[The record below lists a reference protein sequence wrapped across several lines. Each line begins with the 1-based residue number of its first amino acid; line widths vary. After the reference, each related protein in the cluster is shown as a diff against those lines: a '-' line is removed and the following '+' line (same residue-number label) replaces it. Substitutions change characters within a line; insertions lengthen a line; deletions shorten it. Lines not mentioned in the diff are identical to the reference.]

1 MELSGRRLDVQQGAS
16 KASAIN
22 STIWP
27 GVREEGEEEGEV
39 TMVMVVVE
47 VEVEGGGEVGVDGE
61 VNKIRS

>member
-1 MELSGRRLDVQQGAS
+1 MELSSRRLDVQQGAS

-27 GVREEGEEEGEV
+27 GVREEEEEV
-39 TMVMVVVE
+39 TMVMVV